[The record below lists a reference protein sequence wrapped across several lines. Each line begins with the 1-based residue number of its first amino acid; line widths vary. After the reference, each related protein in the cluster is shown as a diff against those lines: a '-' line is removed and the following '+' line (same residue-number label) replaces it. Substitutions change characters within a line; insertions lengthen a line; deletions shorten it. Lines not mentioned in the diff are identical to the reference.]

1 MLASIEEVE
10 ILAEWLEP
18 RLIEQGGVAVS
29 NEMQNLTRKHMA
41 KNLIVATALI
51 AASAVPSAA
60 QDAQKGKVVAN
71 VCLACHSIGP
81 DAQNKIGPELNGLDG
96 RHSGSVPN
104 FKYTKDYT
112 DPGVVWN
119 KETFEK
125 YIKNPRAMFPDTTMI
140 FLGIQ
145 NEQQV
150 NDLWAYVSQFDADGN
165 IKK

>member
-1 MLASIEEVE
+1 MGELTNRWIA
-10 ILAEWLEP
+10 
-18 RLIEQGGVAVS
+18 AVVS
-29 NEMQNLTRKHMA
+29 
-41 KNLIVATALI
+41 I
-51 AASAVPSAA
+51 AASSVSAVA

-81 DAQNKIGPELNGLDG
+81 GAQNKIGPELNGLDG

-140 FLGIQ
+140 FPGIQ
-145 NEQQV
+145 DAQQID
-150 NDLWAYVSQFDADGN
+150 DLWAYLSQYNADGSV
-165 IKK
+165 KKE

>member
-1 MLASIEEVE
+1 MKSAMRNTMV
-10 ILAEWLEP
+10 
-18 RLIEQGGVAVS
+18 
-29 NEMQNLTRKHMA
+29 K
-41 KNLIVATALI
+41 KLIVTAVLI
-51 AASAVPSAA
+51 AASSVSAVA
-60 QDAQKGKVVAN
+60 QDAQKGKAVAN

-81 DAQNKIGPELNGLDG
+81 GAQNKIGPELNGLDG

-112 DPGVVWN
+112 DPGLVWN

-140 FLGIQ
+140 FPGIQ
-145 NEQQV
+145 DAQQID
-150 NDLWAYVSQFDADGN
+150 DLWAYLSQYDADGN